1 MALFDEMNH
10 TKLSIAL
17 SVLTIFS
24 IFLIVDYLEH
34 NLAFG
39 SFHENPIIS
48 IGLDS
53 GFLTYDDIITG
64 FSIKYPTD
72 WERAQHLDKS
82 VTFLAPRE
90 SNSDTNPADTNRA
103 GLGIMVIEV
112 ESNKTLASITQN
124 QLNKL
129 KNLYP
134 DIQILESM
142 ETIFLGHPSHMI
154 IFTAT
159 DNTQSMRKAMQFWFK
174 EDNKAFLMTYKS
186 DNQRYSKY
194 LPTIDK
200 MLNSFYTYKK

>member
-1 MALFDEMNH
+1 MVLFDEMNH

-24 IFLIVDYLEH
+24 IFLIDYLEH

-39 SFHENPIIS
+39 SFHENPIIT

-53 GFLTYDDIITG
+53 EFLTYDDIITG
-64 FSIKYPTD
+64 FSIKYPPD

-90 SNSDTNPADTNRA
+90 SNSDTNPA

-112 ESNKTLASITQN
+112 ESNKTLASITQS
-124 QLNKL
+124 QLNTL

-159 DNTQSMRKAMQFWFK
+159 DNTQSMRKAMQIWFK

>member
-1 MALFDEMNH
+1 MVLFDEMNH
-10 TKLSIAL
+10 TKISIAL

-39 SFHENPIIS
+39 SFHENSIIT

-53 GFLTYDDIITG
+53 EFLTYDDLITG
-64 FSIKYPTD
+64 FSIKYPPD

-90 SNSDTNPADTNRA
+90 SNSDTNPA

-112 ESNKTLASITQN
+112 VSNNTLASIAQN

-159 DNTQSMRKAMQFWFK
+159 DNTQSMRKAMQIWFK

>member
-1 MALFDEMNH
+1 MVLFDETND
-10 TKLSIAL
+10 TKISIAL
-17 SVLTIFS
+17 SVVAIFS
-24 IFLIVDYLEH
+24 IFLIINYLEH

-39 SFHENPIIS
+39 LFHENPIVT

-53 GFLTYDDIITG
+53 EFLTYDDLITG
-64 FSIKYPTD
+64 FSIKYPQD

-82 VTFLAPRE
+82 VTFLAPTE
-90 SNSDTNPADTNRA
+90 SNSNTNPA
-103 GLGIMVIEV
+103 GLGIMVIDI

-124 QLNKL
+124 QLNTL

-159 DNTQSMRKAMQFWFK
+159 DNTQTLRKAMQVWFK

-186 DNQRYSKY
+186 DNQMYSKY
-194 LPTIDK
+194 LPTIDE

>member
-1 MALFDEMNH
+1 MVLFDEMNH
-10 TKLSIAL
+10 TKLSIVL
-17 SVLTIFS
+17 SALTIFS

-39 SFHENPIIS
+39 SFHENPIIT

-53 GFLTYDDIITG
+53 EFLTYDDIITG
-64 FSIKYPTD
+64 FSIKYPPD

-90 SNSDTNPADTNRA
+90 SNSDTNPA

-112 ESNKTLASITQN
+112 ESNKSLVSITQN
-124 QLNKL
+124 QLNTL

-159 DNTQSMRKAMQFWFK
+159 DNTQSMRKAMQIWFK

-186 DNQRYSKY
+186 DNQRYIKY

>member
-1 MALFDEMNH
+1 MVLFDEMNP
-10 TKLSIAL
+10 TKISIAL

-24 IFLIVDYLEH
+24 IFLMVDYLEH

-39 SFHENPIIS
+39 SFHENSIIT

-53 GFLTYDDIITG
+53 EFLTYDDIITG
-64 FSIKYPTD
+64 FSIKYPPD
-72 WERAQHLDKS
+72 WERAQHIDKS

-90 SNSDTNPADTNRA
+90 SNSDTNPA

-112 ESNKTLASITQN
+112 ESNSTLASITQN
-124 QLNKL
+124 QLNTL

-159 DNTQSMRKAMQFWFK
+159 DNTQSMRKAMQVWFK

>member
-1 MALFDEMNH
+1 MVLFDEMNH

-24 IFLIVDYLEH
+24 IFLIDYLEH

-39 SFHENPIIS
+39 SFHENPIIT

-53 GFLTYDDIITG
+53 EFLTYDDIITG
-64 FSIKYPTD
+64 FSIKYPPD

-90 SNSDTNPADTNRA
+90 SNSDTNPA

-124 QLNKL
+124 QLNIL

-159 DNTQSMRKAMQFWFK
+159 DNTQSMRKAMQIWFK

>member
-1 MALFDEMNH
+1 MNH
-10 TKLSIAL
+10 TKLSIVL
-17 SVLTIFS
+17 SALTIFS

-39 SFHENPIIS
+39 SFHENPIIT

-53 GFLTYDDIITG
+53 EFLTYDDIITG
-64 FSIKYPTD
+64 FSIKYPPD

-90 SNSDTNPADTNRA
+90 SNSDTNPA

-112 ESNKTLASITQN
+112 ESNKSLASITQN
-124 QLNKL
+124 QLNTL
-129 KNLYP
+129 KILYP

-159 DNTQSMRKAMQFWFK
+159 DNTQSMRKAMQIWFK

-186 DNQRYSKY
+186 DNQRYIKY

>member
-1 MALFDEMNH
+1 MVLFDEMNH
-10 TKLSIAL
+10 TKISIAL

-39 SFHENPIIS
+39 SILENSIIT

-53 GFLTYDDIITG
+53 EFLTYDDLITG
-64 FSIKYPTD
+64 FSIKYPPD
-72 WERAQHLDKS
+72 WERAQHIDKS

-90 SNSDTNPADTNRA
+90 SYSDTNPA

-112 ESNKTLASITQN
+112 VSNNTLASITQN

-154 IFTAT
+154 IFAAT
-159 DNTQSMRKAMQFWFK
+159 DNTQSMRKAMQIWFK

>member
-1 MALFDEMNH
+1 MVIFDEMNH
-10 TKLSIAL
+10 TKLSIVL
-17 SVLTIFS
+17 SALTIFS

-39 SFHENPIIS
+39 SFHENPIIT

-53 GFLTYDDIITG
+53 EFLTYDDIITG
-64 FSIKYPTD
+64 FSIKYPPD

-90 SNSDTNPADTNRA
+90 SNSDTNPA

-112 ESNKTLASITQN
+112 ESNKSLASITQN
-124 QLNKL
+124 QLNTL

-159 DNTQSMRKAMQFWFK
+159 DNTQSMRKAMQIWFK

-186 DNQRYSKY
+186 DNQRYIKY

>member
-1 MALFDEMNH
+1 MVLFDEMNH
-10 TKLSIAL
+10 TKLSIIL

-24 IFLIVDYLEH
+24 ILLIVDYLEH

-39 SFHENPIIS
+39 SIHENPIIT
-48 IGLDS
+48 IDLDS
-53 GFLTYDDIITG
+53 EFLTYDDIITG
-64 FSIKYPTD
+64 FSIKYPPD

-90 SNSDTNPADTNRA
+90 SNSDTNPA

-124 QLNKL
+124 QLNTL
-129 KNLYP
+129 KNLYQ

-159 DNTQSMRKAMQFWFK
+159 DNTQSMRKAMQIWFK

>member
-1 MALFDEMNH
+1 MVLFDEMNH

-24 IFLIVDYLEH
+24 IFLIDYLEH

-39 SFHENPIIS
+39 SFHENPIIT

-53 GFLTYDDIITG
+53 EFLTYDDIITG
-64 FSIKYPTD
+64 FSIKYPPD

-82 VTFLAPRE
+82 ITFLAPRE
-90 SNSDTNPADTNRA
+90 SNSDTNPA
-103 GLGIMVIEV
+103 GLEIMVIEV

-159 DNTQSMRKAMQFWFK
+159 DNTQSMRKAMQIWFK

>member
-1 MALFDEMNH
+1 MVIFDEMNH
-10 TKLSIAL
+10 TKLSIVL
-17 SVLTIFS
+17 SALTIFS

-39 SFHENPIIS
+39 SFHENPIIT

-53 GFLTYDDIITG
+53 EFLTYDDIITG
-64 FSIKYPTD
+64 FSIKYPPD

-90 SNSDTNPADTNRA
+90 SNSDTNPA

-112 ESNKTLASITQN
+112 ESNKSLVSITQN
-124 QLNKL
+124 QLNTL

-159 DNTQSMRKAMQFWFK
+159 DNTQSMRKAMQIWFK

>member
-1 MALFDEMNH
+1 MVLFDEMNH

-24 IFLIVDYLEH
+24 IFLIDYLEH
-34 NLAFG
+34 SLAFG
-39 SFHENPIIS
+39 SFHENPIIT

-53 GFLTYDDIITG
+53 EFLTYDDIITG
-64 FSIKYPTD
+64 FSIKYPPD

-90 SNSDTNPADTNRA
+90 SNSDTNPA

-159 DNTQSMRKAMQFWFK
+159 DNTQTMRKAMQIWFK

>member
-1 MALFDEMNH
+1 MVLFDEINR
-10 TKLSIAL
+10 TKISIAL

-34 NLAFG
+34 NPAFG
-39 SFHENPIIS
+39 SFHENPIIT

-53 GFLTYDDIITG
+53 EFLTYDDIITG
-64 FSIKYPTD
+64 FSIKYPPD
-72 WERAQHLDKS
+72 WERAQHIDKS

-90 SNSDTNPADTNRA
+90 SNSDTNPA

-112 ESNKTLASITQN
+112 ESNNTLASITQN
-124 QLNKL
+124 QLNTL

-159 DNTQSMRKAMQFWFK
+159 DNTQSMRKAMQIWFK

>member
-1 MALFDEMNH
+1 MVLFDEMNH
-10 TKLSIAL
+10 TKISIAL

-39 SFHENPIIS
+39 SFHENSIIT

-53 GFLTYDDIITG
+53 EFLTYDDIITG
-64 FSIKYPTD
+64 FSIKYPPD
-72 WERAQHLDKS
+72 WERAQHIDKS

-90 SNSDTNPADTNRA
+90 SNSDTNPA

-112 ESNKTLASITQN
+112 VSNNTLASITQN
-124 QLNKL
+124 QLNTL

-159 DNTQSMRKAMQFWFK
+159 DNTQSMRKAMQIWFK

>member
-1 MALFDEMNH
+1 MVIFDEMNH
-10 TKLSIAL
+10 TKLSIVL
-17 SVLTIFS
+17 SALTIFS

-39 SFHENPIIS
+39 SFHENPIIT

-53 GFLTYDDIITG
+53 EFLTYDDIITG
-64 FSIKYPTD
+64 FSIKYPPD

-90 SNSDTNPADTNRA
+90 SNSDTNPA

-124 QLNKL
+124 QLNIL

-159 DNTQSMRKAMQFWFK
+159 DNTQSMRKAMQIWFK

-186 DNQRYSKY
+186 DNQRYIKY

>member
-1 MALFDEMNH
+1 MVIFDEMNH
-10 TKLSIAL
+10 TKLSIVL
-17 SVLTIFS
+17 SALTIFS

-39 SFHENPIIS
+39 SFHENPIIT

-53 GFLTYDDIITG
+53 EFLTYDDIITG
-64 FSIKYPTD
+64 FSIKYPPD

-90 SNSDTNPADTNRA
+90 SNSDTNPA

-112 ESNKTLASITQN
+112 ESNKTLASITQS
-124 QLNKL
+124 QLNTL

-159 DNTQSMRKAMQFWFK
+159 DNTQSMRKAMQIWFK

-194 LPTIDK
+194 LPIIDR

>member
-1 MALFDEMNH
+1 MNH

-24 IFLIVDYLEH
+24 IFLIDYLEH

-39 SFHENPIIS
+39 SFHENPIIT

-53 GFLTYDDIITG
+53 EFLTYDDIITG
-64 FSIKYPTD
+64 FSIKYPPD

-90 SNSDTNPADTNRA
+90 SNSDTNPA

-112 ESNKTLASITQN
+112 ESNKSLASITQN

-159 DNTQSMRKAMQFWFK
+159 DNTQSMRKAMQIWFK

-194 LPTIDK
+194 LPIIDR

>member
-1 MALFDEMNH
+1 MVLFKEVNH
-10 TKLSIAL
+10 IKISIAL
-17 SVLTIFS
+17 SVITIFS
-24 IFLIVDYLEH
+24 TFLIVDYLEH

-39 SFHENPIIS
+39 SFHENSIIT

-53 GFLTYDDIITG
+53 EFLAYDDIITG
-64 FSIKYPTD
+64 FSIKYPPD

-90 SNSDTNPADTNRA
+90 SNSDTNQA

-124 QLNKL
+124 QLTTL

-142 ETIFLGHPSHMI
+142 EAIFLGHPSHMI

-159 DNTQSMRKAMQFWFK
+159 DNTQSMRKAMQIWFK

-194 LPTIDK
+194 LPIIDK

>member
-1 MALFDEMNH
+1 MVLFDGMNH

-17 SVLTIFS
+17 SVLIIFS
-24 IFLIVDYLEH
+24 IFLIDYLEH

-39 SFHENPIIS
+39 SFHENPIIT

-53 GFLTYDDIITG
+53 EFLTYDDIITG
-64 FSIKYPTD
+64 FSIKYPPD

-90 SNSDTNPADTNRA
+90 SNSDTNPA

-124 QLNKL
+124 QLNIL

-159 DNTQSMRKAMQFWFK
+159 DNTQSMRKAMQIWFK

>member
-1 MALFDEMNH
+1 MNH
-10 TKLSIAL
+10 TKLSIVL
-17 SVLTIFS
+17 SALTIFS

-39 SFHENPIIS
+39 SFHENPIIT

-53 GFLTYDDIITG
+53 EFLTYDDIITG
-64 FSIKYPTD
+64 FSIKYPPD

-90 SNSDTNPADTNRA
+90 SNSDTNPA
-103 GLGIMVIEV
+103 GLGIMAIEV
-112 ESNKTLASITQN
+112 ESNKSLASITQN
-124 QLNKL
+124 QLNTL

-159 DNTQSMRKAMQFWFK
+159 DNTQSMRKAMQIWFK

-194 LPTIDK
+194 LPIIDR

>member
-1 MALFDEMNH
+1 MVLFDEINH
-10 TKLSIAL
+10 TKISIAL

-34 NLAFG
+34 HPAFG
-39 SFHENPIIS
+39 SFHENSIIT

-53 GFLTYDDIITG
+53 EFLTYDDIITG
-64 FSIKYPTD
+64 FSIKYPPD
-72 WERAQHLDKS
+72 WERAQHIDKS

-90 SNSDTNPADTNRA
+90 SNSDTNPA

-124 QLNKL
+124 QLNTL

-159 DNTQSMRKAMQFWFK
+159 DDTQRMRKAMQIWFK

>member
-1 MALFDEMNH
+1 MVLFDEMNH
-10 TKLSIAL
+10 TKISIAL

-39 SFHENPIIS
+39 SFHENSIIT

-53 GFLTYDDIITG
+53 EYLTYDDLITG
-64 FSIKYPTD
+64 FSIKYPPD
-72 WERAQHLDKS
+72 WERAQHIDKS

-90 SNSDTNPADTNRA
+90 SNSDTNPA

-112 ESNKTLASITQN
+112 VSNNTLASITQN

-154 IFTAT
+154 IFTAI
-159 DNTQSMRKAMQFWFK
+159 DNTQSMRKAMQIWFK

>member
-1 MALFDEMNH
+1 MVLFDEINRI
-10 TKLSIAL
+10 KISIAL

-24 IFLIVDYLEH
+24 NFLIVDYLEH
-34 NLAFG
+34 NPAFG
-39 SFHENPIIS
+39 SFHENPIIT

-53 GFLTYDDIITG
+53 EFLTYDDIITG
-64 FSIKYPTD
+64 FSIKYPPE
-72 WERAQHLDKS
+72 WERAQHIDKS

-90 SNSDTNPADTNRA
+90 SNSDTNPA

-112 ESNKTLASITQN
+112 ESNNTLASITQN
-124 QLNKL
+124 QLNTL

-159 DNTQSMRKAMQFWFK
+159 DNTQSMRKAMQIWFK

>member
-1 MALFDEMNH
+1 MVLFDEMNH

-39 SFHENPIIS
+39 SFHENSIIT

-53 GFLTYDDIITG
+53 EFLTYDDLITG
-64 FSIKYPTD
+64 FSIKYPPG
-72 WERAQHLDKS
+72 WERAQHIDKS

-90 SNSDTNPADTNRA
+90 SNSDTNPA
-103 GLGIMVIEV
+103 GLGIMVMEV
-112 ESNKTLASITQN
+112 VSNNTLASITQN

-129 KNLYP
+129 KNLNP

-159 DNTQSMRKAMQFWFK
+159 DNTQSMRKAMQIWFK

>member
-1 MALFDEMNH
+1 MVLFDEMNH
-10 TKLSIAL
+10 TKISIAL

-39 SFHENPIIS
+39 SFHENSIIT

-53 GFLTYDDIITG
+53 EYLTYDDLITG
-64 FSIKYPTD
+64 FSIKYPPD
-72 WERAQHLDKS
+72 WERAQHIDKS

-90 SNSDTNPADTNRA
+90 SNSDTNPA

-112 ESNKTLASITQN
+112 VSNNTLASITQN

-134 DIQILESM
+134 DIQILESI

-159 DNTQSMRKAMQFWFK
+159 DNAQSMRKAMQIWFK

>member
-1 MALFDEMNH
+1 MVLFDGMNH

-24 IFLIVDYLEH
+24 IFLIDYLEH

-39 SFHENPIIS
+39 SFHENPIIT

-53 GFLTYDDIITG
+53 EFLTYDDIITG
-64 FSIKYPTD
+64 FSIKYPPD

-90 SNSDTNPADTNRA
+90 SNSDTNPA

-159 DNTQSMRKAMQFWFK
+159 DNTQSMRKAMQIWFK

>member
-1 MALFDEMNH
+1 MVLFDEMNH
-10 TKLSIAL
+10 TKISITL

-39 SFHENPIIS
+39 SFHENSIIT

-53 GFLTYDDIITG
+53 EFLTYDDLITG
-64 FSIKYPTD
+64 FSIKYPPD
-72 WERAQHLDKS
+72 WERAQHIDKS
-82 VTFLAPRE
+82 VTFLAPKE
-90 SNSDTNPADTNRA
+90 SNLDTNPA

-112 ESNKTLASITQN
+112 ESNNTLASITQS

-159 DNTQSMRKAMQFWFK
+159 DNTQSMRKAMQIWFK

>member
-1 MALFDEMNH
+1 MVLFDEMNH

-24 IFLIVDYLEH
+24 IFLIDYLEH

-39 SFHENPIIS
+39 SFHENPIIT

-53 GFLTYDDIITG
+53 EFLTYDDIITG
-64 FSIKYPTD
+64 FSIKYPPD

-90 SNSDTNPADTNRA
+90 SNSDTNPA

-112 ESNKTLASITQN
+112 ESNKSLASITQN
-124 QLNKL
+124 QLNIL

-159 DNTQSMRKAMQFWFK
+159 DNTQSMRKAMQIWFK

>member
-1 MALFDEMNH
+1 MVLFDEMNH

-24 IFLIVDYLEH
+24 IFLVDYLEH

-39 SFHENPIIS
+39 SFHEKPIIT

-53 GFLTYDDIITG
+53 EFLTYDDIITG
-64 FSIKYPTD
+64 FSIKYPPD

-90 SNSDTNPADTNRA
+90 SNSDTNPA

-159 DNTQSMRKAMQFWFK
+159 DNTQSMRKAMQIWFK

>member
-1 MALFDEMNH
+1 MVLFDEINH
-10 TKLSIAL
+10 AKISIAL

-39 SFHENPIIS
+39 SFQENPIIT

-53 GFLTYDDIITG
+53 EFLTYDDIITG
-64 FSIKYPTD
+64 FSIKYPPD

-90 SNSDTNPADTNRA
+90 SNSDTNPA

-124 QLNKL
+124 QLNTL

-159 DNTQSMRKAMQFWFK
+159 DNTQSMRKAMQIWFK

>member
-1 MALFDEMNH
+1 MVLFDEMNH
-10 TKLSIAL
+10 TKLSIVL
-17 SVLTIFS
+17 SALTIFS

-39 SFHENPIIS
+39 SFHENPIIT

-53 GFLTYDDIITG
+53 EFLTYDDIITG
-64 FSIKYPTD
+64 FSIKYPPD

-90 SNSDTNPADTNRA
+90 SNSDTNPA

-124 QLNKL
+124 QLNIL

-159 DNTQSMRKAMQFWFK
+159 DNTQSMRKAMQIWFK

-194 LPTIDK
+194 LPIIDK

>member
-1 MALFDEMNH
+1 MVLFDEMNH
-10 TKLSIAL
+10 TKLSIVL
-17 SVLTIFS
+17 SALTIFS

-39 SFHENPIIS
+39 SFHENPIIT

-53 GFLTYDDIITG
+53 EFLTYDDIITG
-64 FSIKYPTD
+64 FSIKYPPN

-90 SNSDTNPADTNRA
+90 SNSDTNPA

-124 QLNKL
+124 QLNIL

-159 DNTQSMRKAMQFWFK
+159 DNTQSMRKAMQIWFK

-186 DNQRYSKY
+186 DNQRYIKY

>member
-1 MALFDEMNH
+1 MVLFDEMNH
-10 TKLSIAL
+10 TKISIAL

-34 NLAFG
+34 NPAFG
-39 SFHENPIIS
+39 SFHENPIIT

-53 GFLTYDDIITG
+53 EFLTYDDIITG
-64 FSIKYPTD
+64 FSIKYPPD
-72 WERAQHLDKS
+72 WERAQHIDKS

-90 SNSDTNPADTNRA
+90 SNSDTNPA

-112 ESNKTLASITQN
+112 VSNNTLASITQN

-159 DNTQSMRKAMQFWFK
+159 DNTQSMRKAMQIWFK

>member
-1 MALFDEMNH
+1 MVLFDEMNH
-10 TKLSIAL
+10 TKISIAL

-39 SFHENPIIS
+39 SFHENSIIT

-53 GFLTYDDIITG
+53 EFLTYDDLITG
-64 FSIKYPTD
+64 FSIKYPPD
-72 WERAQHLDKS
+72 WERAQHIDKS

-90 SNSDTNPADTNRA
+90 SNSDTNPA

-112 ESNKTLASITQN
+112 VSNNTLASIAQN

-159 DNTQSMRKAMQFWFK
+159 DNTQSMRKAMQIWFK

>member
-1 MALFDEMNH
+1 MVLFDEMNH
-10 TKLSIAL
+10 IKISIAL

-24 IFLIVDYLEH
+24 IFLIDYLEH

-39 SFHENPIIS
+39 SFHENPIIT

-53 GFLTYDDIITG
+53 EFLTYDDIITG
-64 FSIKYPTD
+64 FSIKYPPD

-90 SNSDTNPADTNRA
+90 SNSDTNPA

-112 ESNKTLASITQN
+112 VSNNTLASITQN

-159 DNTQSMRKAMQFWFK
+159 DNTQSMRKAMQIWFK

>member
-1 MALFDEMNH
+1 MVLFDEMNH
-10 TKLSIAL
+10 TKISIAL

-39 SFHENPIIS
+39 SFHENSIIT

-53 GFLTYDDIITG
+53 EFLTYDDLITG
-64 FSIKYPTD
+64 FSIKYPPD
-72 WERAQHLDKS
+72 WERSQHIDKS

-90 SNSDTNPADTNRA
+90 SNSDTNPA

-112 ESNKTLASITQN
+112 VSNNTLASITQN

-159 DNTQSMRKAMQFWFK
+159 DNTQSMRKAMQIWFK

-200 MLNSFYTYKK
+200 MLN